1 MIQDVKEIELIE
13 RIKAN
18 DEESLQELI
27 SAYQRIIWS
36 IIYKCVHFPIPHDL
50 DKQDLYQ
57 EALIGLMNAVKHHDP
72 RFGVLF
78 SSFASKCI
86 ENEVRSYL
94 RKHRSQNRQMLNQA
108 VSLDMH
114 VSEDEQLTLLDTIS
128 SSSKEF
134 DPVFKADIAWVKDQI
149 PSIQEQ
155 LSETEW
161 KVFQK
166 YHLGYTYREIG
177 KQFDLTEK
185 DVDNTIQKIKKKIR
199 LMFDTH
205 RSL

>member
-1 MIQDVKEIELIE
+1 VIQDVKEIELIE

-57 EALIGLMNAVKHHDP
+57 EALIGLMNAIKHHDP
-72 RFGVLF
+72 RFEVQF

-114 VSEDEQLTLLDTIS
+114 VSEDENLTLLDTIS
-128 SSSKEF
+128 CSTKEF
-134 DPVFKADIAWVKDQI
+134 DPVFKSDIAWVKDQI
-149 PSIQEQ
+149 PSIREH
-155 LSETEW
+155 LSDTEW
-161 KVFQK
+161 NVFQN

-177 KQFDLTEK
+177 KQFDLTDK

>member
-1 MIQDVKEIELIE
+1 MIQNFNELELIE

-36 IIYKCVHFPIPHDL
+36 VIYKCVHFPIPHDL

-57 EALIGLMNAVKHHDP
+57 EALLGLMNAIKHHDP
-72 RFGVLF
+72 KFGVQF
-78 SSFASKCI
+78 ASFACKCI

-94 RKHRSQNRQMLNQA
+94 RKHRSQNRQMLNHA
-108 VSLDMH
+108 ISLDMH
-114 VSEDEQLTLLDTIS
+114 VSEDEQLTLIDTIS
-128 SSSKEF
+128 STVKEF
-134 DPVFKADIAWVKDQI
+134 DPIYRSDIAWVKDQI
-149 PSIQEQ
+149 PSIQQQ
-155 LSETEW
+155 LSKTEW
-161 KVFQK
+161 QVFQK

-177 KQFDLTEK
+177 KLYNLTEK